1 MRAKPSYAEHAKG
14 RKEPTSSRANPTT
27 LIAGGDGG
35 GDGGG
40 GEGGGGD
47 GGDGEGGGS
56 GRDDGR
62 DNGDGCCGR
71 ACR

>member
-1 MRAKPSYAEHAKG
+1 MMRAKPSYAEHAKG

-27 LIAGGDGG
+27 LIGG
-35 GDGGG
+35 GHGGG

-47 GGDGEGGGS
+47 GGDGEGGGG

-62 DNGDGCCGR
+62 DNGGGCCGR